1 MNKQTENN
9 LKKQAESNL
18 DFDDMDMDM
27 ESIMESD
34 LEDYEIAAELG
45 MSLGQVSK
53 IRRELFED

>member
-1 MNKQTENN
+1 MNNQNQDRLKEN
-9 LKKQAESNL
+9 LESNINL
-18 DFDDMDMDM
+18 DNIDI

-45 MSLGQVSK
+45 MGLGQVFK

>member
-1 MNKQTENN
+1 MNNQNKSKVTRQVEPH
-9 LKKQAESNL
+9 L
-18 DFDDMDMDM
+18 DLDDMYI

-45 MSLGQVSK
+45 MGLGQVSK

>member
-1 MNKQTENN
+1 MNNQKKDN
-9 LKKQAESNL
+9 LKKHVEPHL
-18 DFDDMDMDM
+18 DLDYMDI

-45 MSLGQVSK
+45 MGLGQVSK

>member
-1 MNKQTENN
+1 MNNGYINNMEKQV
-9 LKKQAESNL
+9 ESHL
-18 DFDDMDMDM
+18 DLDDMDF

-45 MSLGQVSK
+45 MGLGQVSK